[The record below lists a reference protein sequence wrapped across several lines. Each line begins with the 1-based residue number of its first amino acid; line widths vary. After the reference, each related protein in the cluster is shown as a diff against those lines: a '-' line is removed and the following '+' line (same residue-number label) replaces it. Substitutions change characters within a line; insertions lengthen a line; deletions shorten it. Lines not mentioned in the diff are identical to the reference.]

1 MMNTLMKRVLGLGLL
16 VLLPTLSYAEAPSGS
31 YAFYFDRQQ
40 GVWDLSGY
48 FPFSELYGATGDLTI
63 VQDNKGKI
71 SGQGTVAGSQEG
83 YTADVDFTVSG
94 SIKSLGNVTRVS
106 LKTKIVGTVGDG
118 YDEWNIKGKITL
130 IGDVDKSTGSLIGT
144 AKGKICVQGA
154 DCLPIEEATTLD
166 LPPEANGFWDLYMD
180 IHSVDGKKL
189 TGTASAELYNLAG
202 GLRTVPLTLKGK
214 YDAATGMTKLSLKGS
229 GGKFAIQAYTSDLI
243 LQAITGKLLGQAV
256 NQ

>member
-31 YAFYFDRQQ
+31 YAYYFDQQ
-40 GVWDLSGY
+40 HGVWDLSGS
-48 FPFSELYGATGDLTI
+48 FNESYGDASGSITI
-63 VQDNKGKI
+63 VQDDKGKI

-83 YTADVDFTVSG
+83 STADVDFTVSG
-94 SIKSLGNVTRVS
+94 SIKSLGNVTRVT
-106 LKTKIVGTVGDG
+106 LKTKIAGTVNDG

-130 IGDVDKSTGSLIGT
+130 AGDVDKSTGSLIGT
-144 AKGKICVQGA
+144 AKGKICIQGEG
-154 DCLPIEEATTLD
+154 CLPIDEATTLD

-189 TGTASAELYNLAG
+189 TGTASAELYSLAG
-202 GLRTVPLTLKGK
+202 ELRTVPLTLKGK